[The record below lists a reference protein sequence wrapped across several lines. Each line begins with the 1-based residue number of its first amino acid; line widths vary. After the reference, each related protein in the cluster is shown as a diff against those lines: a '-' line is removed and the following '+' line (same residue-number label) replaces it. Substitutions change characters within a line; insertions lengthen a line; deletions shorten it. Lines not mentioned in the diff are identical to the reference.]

1 MKSLL
6 ECNIVIINN
15 EELSD
20 CLGGHLPRR
29 LRVLLLLRPYE
40 RLLEALRVQLRT
52 EVKVTS
58 AFVRNSVTN
67 LTFMFL
73 DFSVEI
79 SSGERCMR
87 RECEMTILALDLDP
101 RET

>member
-29 LRVLLLLRPYE
+29 LRVLLLLRPFE
-40 RLLEALRVQLRT
+40 RLLEALRVQLRS
-52 EVKVTS
+52 EVKAHDS
-58 AFVRNSVTN
+58 ICHKSCLIFRLKLKLTN
-67 LTFMFL
+67 LMTFCV
-73 DFSVEI
+73 FSVEI
-79 SSGERCMR
+79 S
-87 RECEMTILALDLDP
+87 
-101 RET
+101 